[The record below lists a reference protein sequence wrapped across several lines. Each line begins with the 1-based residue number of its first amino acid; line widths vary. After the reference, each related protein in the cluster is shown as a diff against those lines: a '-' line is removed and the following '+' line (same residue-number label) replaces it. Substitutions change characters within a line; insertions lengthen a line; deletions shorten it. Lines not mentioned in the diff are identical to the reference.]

1 AGEFHR
7 CNGQRIAVDVRLLG
21 TQVCAMDRLLGPNRT
36 GYRRF
41 RVGTE
46 VSHAP
51 QLCGVTCRQ
60 RAMECNISKAITLT
74 DPQGPVTRL
83 TYPRR
88 VREHSVEY
96 RLQLAGRRADD
107 AQHLRGCRLLLEG
120 LPKLVKQPRV
130 LNGDD
135 GLRGEILHQRDLLF
149 GEGKNFLAVEGDYAD

>member
-1 AGEFHR
+1 
-7 CNGQRIAVDVRLLG
+7 
-21 TQVCAMDRLLGPNRT
+21 MDRLLGPNRT

-88 VREHSVEY
+88 VRQHSVEY
-96 RLQLAGRRADD
+96 RLQFARRTAD
-107 AQHLRGCRLLLEG
+107 HPEHFRSRRLLLQRFPQFIE
-120 LPKLVKQPRV
+120 QPCV
-130 LNGDD
+130 LDGDD
-135 GLRGEILHQRDLLF
+135 GLGCKVLDQLDLFVRERTYLLAIDDN
-149 GEGKNFLAVEGDYAD
+149 GTDKLVFL